1 MNLEGEEAAVLPFSA
16 STRGTKWAALEEE
29 DLDVLIVG
37 AGITGAGI
45 ALDCAG
51 RGLRVAFVDA
61 GDIGSGTSS
70 RSSRL
75 IHGGLR
81 YLETFDFRLVFEAL
95 AERRR
100 LLQLAP
106 HLVRPLPFLFP
117 VHRGIGPGRLK
128 LGAGMWLYDVLS
140 LFRGVGRHRMLGRD
154 AALEREPA
162 MRTQG
167 LRGGAIYFDAQ
178 VDDARLTIA
187 VARAAHQ
194 GGALALPYVRVTG
207 FPKDRSGRVT
217 GAHLRDEISGEEKQ
231 LSARL
236 VIVAAGPWTD
246 QVRRL
251 ADPQATPRLRIT
263 KGVHVV
269 LPRERVGNEGAIIFQ
284 SPVDGRVMFILPW
297 GEFTYIGTTDTDFQG
312 DMQEPVAEVAD
323 VEYLL
328 ASANELFPA
337 ARLQATEVIST
348 WGGVRPLLA
357 PASRGRGSTTGRT
370 SREHEIWREKNG
382 MLCVAGGKLTTYRP
396 MATEVTERA
405 AQILKKEHRVES
417 GDFYTEH
424 VRLPGS
430 PDGPWEEFLAA
441 FHARAAATGI
451 SETIA
456 SHLALAYGEDAD
468 DLLARFAEHPDLA
481 RPITPDL
488 PYTVGEIDHV
498 VANEM
503 ALTLEDVM
511 RRRLHLIYEMR
522 DGGESVAEQVARH
535 MARQPTIGWDE
546 EEVHRQIARF
556 LEIRDSV
563 MAFRIP

>member
-1 MNLEGEEAAVLPFSA
+1 MNREGDEAVVLPFSA
-16 STRGTKWAALEEE
+16 ATRARSWTTLGQE

-61 GDIGSGTSS
+61 GDLGSGTSS

-117 VHRGIGPGRLK
+117 VHQGIGPGRLK
-128 LGAGMWLYDVLS
+128 LGAGMWLYDLLS

-162 MRTQG
+162 MRTEG

-187 VARAAHQ
+187 VARAAHH
-194 GGALALPYVRVTG
+194 GGAIALPYVRVTG
-207 FPKDRSGRVT
+207 FSKDQAGRVT
-217 GAHLRDEISGEEKQ
+217 GAHVRDQISGEEKQ
-231 LSARL
+231 LSAKL
-236 VIVAAGPWTD
+236 IIVAAGPWTD
-246 QVRRL
+246 EVRRI
-251 ADPQATPRLRIT
+251 ADPNATARLRIT

-284 SPVDGRVMFILPW
+284 SPVDGRIMFILPW
-297 GEFTYIGTTDTDFQG
+297 GDFTYIGTTDTDFQG
-312 DMQEPVAEVAD
+312 DMEEPAAEAVD

-357 PASRGRGSTTGRT
+357 PVPKGRGSSTGRT
-370 SREHEIWREKNG
+370 SREHEIWREENG

-396 MATEVTERA
+396 MAAEVTEKA
-405 AQILKKEHRVES
+405 AEILKKECRVES

-424 VRLPGS
+424 VRLPGA
-430 PDGPWEEFLAA
+430 PDEPWDEFLAA
-441 FHARAAATGI
+441 FRSRATTFGI
-451 SETIA
+451 SEVTA
-456 SHLALAYGEDAD
+456 SHLASAYGEDGD
-468 DLLARFAEHPDLA
+468 DILSRFAEQPELA
-481 RPITPDL
+481 QPIAPEL
-488 PYTVGEIDHV
+488 PYTLGEIDYV

-503 ALTLEDVM
+503 ALTLDDV
-511 RRRLHLIYEMR
+511 
-522 DGGESVAEQVARH
+522 
-535 MARQPTIGWDE
+535 
-546 EEVHRQIARF
+546 
-556 LEIRDSV
+556 
-563 MAFRIP
+563 

>member
-1 MNLEGEEAAVLPFSA
+1 MTRDGDEAAVLPFSA
-16 STRGTKWAALEEE
+16 ATRARTWAALGEQ

-61 GDIGSGTSS
+61 GDVGSGTSS

-106 HLVRPLPFLFP
+106 HLVRPLSFLFP

-128 LGAGMWLYDVLS
+128 LGAGMWLYDLLS

-162 MRTQG
+162 MRTEG
-167 LRGGAIYFDAQ
+167 LRGGAIYFDAH

-194 GGALALPYVRVTG
+194 GGAAALPYVRIVG
-207 FPKDRSGRVT
+207 FSRDSAGRVT

-231 LSARL
+231 LPAKL

-246 QVRRL
+246 EVRRL
-251 ADPQATPRLRIT
+251 ADPNATARLRIT

-269 LPRERVGNEGAIIFQ
+269 VPKQRVGNEGAIIFQ
-284 SPVDGRVMFILPW
+284 SPVDGRVMFILPS
-297 GEFTYIGTTDTDFQG
+297 GEFTYIGTTDTDFDG
-312 DMQEPVAEVAD
+312 DMQEPVAEAVD

-328 ASANELFPA
+328 ASANEMFPA
-337 ARLQATEVIST
+337 ARLQPAEVIST

-357 PASRGRGSTTGRT
+357 PASKGRGSTTGRT
-370 SREHEIWREKNG
+370 SREHEIWREENG
-382 MLCVAGGKLTTYRP
+382 LLCVAGGKLTTYRP
-396 MATEVTERA
+396 MAAEVAERA
-405 AQILKKEHRVES
+405 AQILAKEHRVES

-424 VRLPGS
+424 VRLPGA
-430 PDGPWEEFLAA
+430 PDEPWEEFLAS
-441 FHARAAATGI
+441 FHARAAAIGI
-451 SETIA
+451 SETTA
-456 SHLALAYGEDAD
+456 RHLATAYGEDAGE
-468 DLLARFAEHPDLA
+468 LLSRFQEQPDLA
-481 RPITPDL
+481 RPIAPDL
-488 PYTVGEIDHV
+488 PYTMGEIDHV
-498 VANEM
+498 IENEM
-503 ALTLEDVM
+503 ALSLEDVM
-511 RRRLHLIYEMR
+511 RRRLHLIYEMK
-522 DGGESVAEQVARH
+522 DGGESVAERIANH
-535 MARQPTIGWDE
+535 MADHPSLGWQPDE
-546 EEVHRQIARF
+546 IRHQISRY
-556 LEIRDSV
+556 LEIRDTL
-563 MAFRIP
+563 MAFRTR